1 MVKSL
6 VKHGNSWALVIDK
19 PILELLKI
27 DPTTPLDISTPDGV
41 TLVVRAVAVTES
53 EAPKPDLAA
62 ASAWMHE
69 RYAKTFQRLAN

>member
-41 TLVVRAVAVTES
+41 TLVVRAVFDD
-53 EAPKPDLAA
+53 EAAQERLLAA
-62 ASAWMHE
+62 SLE
-69 RYAKTFQRLAN
+69 DINGRYGTMLKRLAS

>member
-41 TLVVRAVAVTES
+41 TLVVRAVVDD
-53 EAPKPDLAA
+53 EAEQERLLAA
-62 ASAWMHE
+62 SLE
-69 RYAKTFQRLAN
+69 DINGRYGTMLKRLAS

>member
-1 MVKSL
+1 MVKNL

-27 DPTTPLDISTPDGV
+27 DPTTALDISTPDGV
-41 TLVVRAVAVTES
+41 TLMVRAVVDE
-53 EAPKPDLAA
+53 PVPDASLAK